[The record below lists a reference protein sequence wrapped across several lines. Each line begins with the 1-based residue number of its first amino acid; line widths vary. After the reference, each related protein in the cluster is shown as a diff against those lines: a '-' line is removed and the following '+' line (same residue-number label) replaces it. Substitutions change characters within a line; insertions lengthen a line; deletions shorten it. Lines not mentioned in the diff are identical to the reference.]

1 MKFEI
6 KKSFLKDLRKI
17 NDKALKEDIKHLFLT
32 IEKANN
38 LQDIPNL
45 KKLKGF
51 NEFYRIRLGKYRI
64 GIKYFNNKITLI
76 RLLARKDI
84 YKFFP

>member
-76 RLLARKDI
+76 RLLDPIK
-84 YKFFP
+84 KTV

>member
-6 KKSFLKDLRKI
+6 KKSFLKDLKKL
-17 NDKALKEDIKHLFLT
+17 NDKRLAEEVKNLFDI
-32 IEKANN
+32 IEKAEN
-38 LQDIPNL
+38 LQKISNV

-51 NEFYRIRLGKYRI
+51 EEFYRIRIGKYRV
-64 GIKYFNNKITLI
+64 GIRYNNNEVTFI
-76 RLLARKDI
+76 RILPRKDI